1 MTPSAGA
8 RAVIRTHAAA
18 SVVHCLMFVSGSGA
32 APAKKESRRL
42 VAQHGLRQRH
52 SASAGECPKSLPWLA
67 YKQQAIADGL
77 NG

>member
-1 MTPSAGA
+1 
-8 RAVIRTHAAA
+8 
-18 SVVHCLMFVSGSGA
+18 MFVSGSGA